1 MLQVAG
7 FHNIKRVYARSGAA
21 LRVSRFR
28 RQTCCHF
35 IIAEHTHL
43 CSPTCSHVY
52 KVTLTMTDDST
63 ARYVNICTNLLDS
76 KIRPRQKRR
85 PTNKG
90 NVCTRIPDVS
100 EQNEKCQL

>member
-1 MLQVAG
+1 
-7 FHNIKRVYARSGAA
+7 
-21 LRVSRFR
+21 
-28 RQTCCHF
+28 
-35 IIAEHTHL
+35 
-43 CSPTCSHVY
+43 
-52 KVTLTMTDDST
+52 MTEDST
-63 ARYVNICTNLLDS
+63 ARYVNIYTKLLDS